1 MVCARLANMPPLI
14 QGEVFVSDLREQNLF
29 IDDMRF
35 TTHGTAYFCSGSNPE
50 TIVFVHGVGM
60 LSAVWQPQ
68 LKYFSS
74 SYQTLAYDLLG
85 HGKSPMPPEEASLD
99 DYVEQL
105 NDLVE
110 FLEVPSFYLVGHSI
124 GAIISV
130 AFALKYPNK
139 VVALAPINMVFN
151 RTDKARLE
159 ALDRANQVLRGN
171 QILNI
176 EHTLDRWFRHD
187 NNKRSKNI
195 AEVRKWLEQSSPQ
208 GYGLTYRLFALSDK
222 VFLNKLSRLSC
233 PVLYLTGDDDPN
245 STPEMSRK
253 MAELTPQ
260 GEFVS
265 VEDEAHMM
273 SYIAPSKVNPII
285 ENHLKNVKRKS
296 R

>member
-1 MVCARLANMPPLI
+1 M
-14 QGEVFVSDLREQNLF
+14 SDLGDQNLL
-29 IDDMRF
+29 INDMCL
-35 TTHGTAYFCSGSNPE
+35 TAHGTAYLCSDSSPE

-60 LSAVWQPQ
+60 LGVVWQPQ
-68 LKYFSS
+68 LNYFSN

-85 HGKSPMPPEEASLD
+85 HGKSPMPPEGVSLD
-99 DYVEQL
+99 DYVERL

-110 FLEVPSFYLVGHSI
+110 FLEVSTFYLVGHSM

-139 VVALAPINMVFN
+139 VVALTPLNMVFN
-151 RTDKARLE
+151 RTDKAQLE
-159 ALDRANQVLRGN
+159 ALDRANQVLRNN
-171 QILNI
+171 QILNV
-176 EHTLDRWFRHD
+176 EKTLDRWFRHSH
-187 NNKRSKNI
+187 NNRSKNI
-195 AEVRKWLEQSSPQ
+195 IEVRKWLEQSSPQ

-222 VFLNKLSRLSC
+222 VFLNKLSQLRC

-253 MAELTPQ
+253 MAELTPL

-273 SYIAPSKVNPII
+273 SYIAPNKVNPII
-285 ENHLKNVKRKS
+285 ENHLKNAKGKS